1 MASDSKGLRVIL
13 ANPRGFCAGV
23 NMAIE
28 SLERALQLFGT
39 PLYVYHEI
47 VHNRPVVE
55 RFSKQGVTFV
65 DTIDEVPRGC
75 TVLYSAHGVSP
86 LIREAAT
93 ARNLRAIDATCPL
106 VTKVHVEAIKFARE
120 GYHIILV
127 GHEGHDEVI
136 GTMGEAPHAMT
147 LVQTAE
153 EVSRLTFPP
162 DAKLAYLTQ
171 TTLSV
176 DEAREIIDALKSRYP
191 SIAAP
196 KKEDICYATQNRQE
210 AVKALVPEADLVIV
224 LGSKNSSNSNRL
236 AELAITNQKPGYLID
251 TAAELKDEWFRN
263 VSCVLITAGA
273 SAPEDVVQDCLK
285 VLEERFGATI
295 ENRVVREEHVS
306 FPLPR
311 ELAMVS
317 T

>member
-1 MASDSKGLRVIL
+1 MSQTGDRLRVIL

-28 SLERALQLFGT
+28 SLERALQIFST
-39 PLYVYHEI
+39 PLFVYHEI
-47 VHNRPVVE
+47 VHNRPVVD
-55 RFSKQGVTFV
+55 RFTRKGVTFV
-65 DTIDEVPRGC
+65 DTIDEVPRGA

-86 LIREAAT
+86 AIREAAAT
-93 ARNLRAIDATCPL
+93 RNLRAIDATCPL
-106 VTKVHVEAIKFARE
+106 VTKVHVEAIKFAKE

-147 LVQTAE
+147 LVQTAQ
-153 EVSRLTFPP
+153 EVAALPFSRET
-162 DAKLAYLTQ
+162 KLAYLTQ

-176 DEAREIIDALKSRYP
+176 DEAREIIDALKGRFP
-191 SIAAP
+191 DIASP

-210 AVKALVPEADLVIV
+210 AVKALVREVDLVIV
-224 LGSKNSSNSNRL
+224 LGSRNSSNSNRL
-236 AELAITNQKPGYLID
+236 AELAKTNGKPGYLID
-251 TAAELKDEWFRN
+251 TAAELNDAWFEGIG
-263 VSCVLITAGA
+263 SVLITAGA
-273 SAPEDVVQDCLK
+273 SAPEDVVQDCLR
-285 VLEERFGATI
+285 VLEERFGATV

-311 ELAMVS
+311 ELTMVS
-317 T
+317 N